1 MLQVVGIWVCVQY
14 LGVWIDI
21 WACVLYLGAWLI
33 FGSTKIVAPRY
44 GAKNRIGVAIFAIHH
59 KDLVWF
65 ALVIKSLDGLGMIYD
80 QDKTYFSSRD
90 LWSRPIPV
98 LPRYLVVLLKLQIL
112 RQIAN
117 LVLIVLH
124 MINLILTKYWD
135 PCVIDMFRFHLEMEG
150 EIAFVTKSDFSS
162 FELNAL
168 QLLQWDNSL
177 IFPPNDPHNHY
188 HQDCEETMSGI
199 MISLF
204 TIM

>member
-1 MLQVVGIWVCVQY
+1 MIC
-14 LGVWIDI
+14 
-21 WACVLYLGAWLI
+21 
-33 FGSTKIVAPRY
+33 
-44 GAKNRIGVAIFAIHH
+44 IGH
-59 KDLVWF
+59 KRLD
-65 ALVIKSLDGLGMIYD
+65 ALDMIYD
-80 QDKTYFSSRD
+80 QDKTYSSSRD

-124 MINLILTKYWD
+124 MINLILTKYWA

-177 IFPPNDPHNHY
+177 ICPHNDPHNHY
-188 HQDCEETMSGI
+188 HQDNHHEEAMSGI

-204 TIM
+204 TTM